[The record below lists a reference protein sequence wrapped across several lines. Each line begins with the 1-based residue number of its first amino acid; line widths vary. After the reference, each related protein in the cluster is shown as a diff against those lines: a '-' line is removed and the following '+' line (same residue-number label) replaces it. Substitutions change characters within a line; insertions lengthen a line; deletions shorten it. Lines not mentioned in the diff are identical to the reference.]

1 MHMRTA
7 FAAAFALAIPIAAQ
21 TVATE
26 RPVAKATDKLW
37 KIEATGL
44 TG

>member
-1 MHMRTA
+1 MRVTTA
-7 FAAAFALAIPIAAQ
+7 FAAALALAMPIAAQ
-21 TVATE
+21 TVAME
-26 RPVAKATDKLW
+26 RQVAKTDKLW

>member
-1 MHMRTA
+1 MKVRTT
-7 FAAAFALAIPIAAQ
+7 FAAVLALAMPIAAQ
-21 TVATE
+21 TVAGE

>member
-1 MHMRTA
+1 M
-7 FAAAFALAIPIAAQ
+7 FAAVVALAMPIAAQ

-26 RPVAKATDKLW
+26 RPVGKTDKLW
-37 KIEATGL
+37 KIEATGI